1 MSETRVGRQKL
12 SIVPCTRSEGQA
24 FVLTHHRHHKP
35 PVSGICCV
43 ACVDESGLV
52 RGVAMVGRPVARAS
66 CDGRTVEVNRVATDG
81 CPNACSFLLGA
92 CRRIAFELG
101 YTEILTY
108 TLPAEGGASLR
119 GAGWSEDGVTPGRSW
134 DVPSRRRVK
143 EAHPLGK
150 KVRWVSMSRKR
161 SVQDIVWPD
170 IKEQTDQIHLF
181 AGATS

>member
-1 MSETRVGRQKL
+1 MSDTRVGRPKL
-12 SIVPCTRSEGQA
+12 SIVPCTREQA
-24 FVLTHHRHHKP
+24 KNFVRLNHRHHNP
-35 PVSGICCV
+35 SVIGIFCV

-52 RGVAMVGRPVARAS
+52 RGVAMVGRPVARLS

-101 YTEILTY
+101 YTKILTY

-119 GAGWSEDGVTPGRSW
+119 GAGWSCAGEAGGGSWKNHPRPGRDNHPTS
-134 DVPSRRRVK
+134 VK
-143 EAHPLGK
+143 VK
-150 KVRWVSMSRKR
+150 WVSMSRNR
-161 SVQDIVWPD
+161 SVEEIVWPD